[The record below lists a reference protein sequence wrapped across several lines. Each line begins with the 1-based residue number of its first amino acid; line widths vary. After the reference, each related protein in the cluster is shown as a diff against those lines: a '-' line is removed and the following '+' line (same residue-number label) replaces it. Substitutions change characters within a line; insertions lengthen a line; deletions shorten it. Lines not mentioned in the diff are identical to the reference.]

1 MENTEKDLEKD
12 QPQKLNIKRKNT
24 EIGNEDELHQL
35 CSSYVKFV
43 KLNTGNKYQRE
54 NGQSRNTANSNHSK

>member
-12 QPQKLNIKRKNT
+12 QLQKLNIKRKNT

-43 KLNTGNKYQRE
+43 KLNTGNKYRKE
-54 NGQSRNTANSNHSK
+54 NDESRNTNYTSRTK

>member
-24 EIGNEDELHQL
+24 EIGNEEELDKL
-35 CSSYVKFV
+35 CNSYVKFV
-43 KLNTGNKYQRE
+43 KSNTGNKYRKE
-54 NGQSRNTANSNHSK
+54 NDESRNTNYTSRTK